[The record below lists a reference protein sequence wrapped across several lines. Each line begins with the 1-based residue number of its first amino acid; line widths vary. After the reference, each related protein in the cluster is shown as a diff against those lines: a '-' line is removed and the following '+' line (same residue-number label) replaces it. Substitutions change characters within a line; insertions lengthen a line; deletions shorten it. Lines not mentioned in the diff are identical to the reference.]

1 MAAAPASRDT
11 GTDEDKSNL
20 KPSRQDVAVGM
31 EKLLVMT
38 LVME

>member
-20 KPSRQDVAVGM
+20 KPSQQDAAVGM
-31 EKLLVMT
+31 EKLLVAA
-38 LVME
+38 LVIE

>member
-1 MAAAPASRDT
+1 MAAAPASQDA

-20 KPSRQDVAVGM
+20 KPSQQDVAVGM

-38 LVME
+38 LVIE